1 VELHHSTGSRAD
13 TTDGKVVERD
23 PGDLDVTSLRQR
35 LRRVPAPVVDAG
47 LALALAVAITI
58 GIRVAPGPGKQPD
71 AFAYALGLIIAA
83 LALAR
88 RRWPLAV
95 LLASSAALQIYY
107 LANYT
112 STYPA
117 VPLSVALATAWAA
130 GHRRWSLLV
139 AAWYVIGPLAYAL
152 SQLSEETRTP
162 LRLLGDA
169 VSNAAMFA
177 AVLVL
182 GEAVRSRR
190 ALALEQER
198 SERLLLNVLPAS
210 IAARLKAGEE
220 VIADAF
226 PDVTVLFADLV
237 DFTRRSQ
244 RTSPAQVVAT
254 LNELFSAFDR
264 LAQRQGVEK
273 IKTIGDAYMVAG
285 GLPDPR
291 PDHAEA
297 IAEMALAMQ
306 AEVAR
311 RTDPSGQPLQVRI
324 GIDTGP
330 VEAGVI
336 GTSKFSYDL
345 WGDTVNTASRMESH
359 GIAGCI
365 QVTARTYQRLRD
377 GYRFQRRGPIPIRGK
392 GEMVTYFLVGRNR

>member
-1 VELHHSTGSRAD
+1 
-13 TTDGKVVERD
+13 
-23 PGDLDVTSLRQR
+23 LRQR

-47 LALALAVAITI
+47 LAVALAVANTI
-58 GIRVAPGPGKQPD
+58 GIRVAPAPGARPD
-71 AFAYALGLIIAA
+71 AFAYACGLTIAA

-95 LLASSAALQIYY
+95 LLASAATLQLYV
-107 LANYT
+107 ANYT
-112 STYPA
+112 SIYRA
-117 VPLSVALATAWAA
+117 IPLSVALATAWAA

-139 AAWYVIGPLAYAL
+139 AAWFVIAPLAYAL
-152 SQLSEETRTP
+152 SPLSQDTRTP
-162 LRLLGDA
+162 LTLLGDA
-169 VSNAAMFA
+169 MSNAAMFA

-182 GEAVRSRR
+182 GEAVRSR

-198 SERLLLNVLPAS
+198 SERLLLNVLPAP
-210 IAARLKAGEE
+210 IAARLKAGEA

-226 PDVTVLFADLV
+226 PEVTVLFADLV
-237 DFTRRSQ
+237 DFTRRSRQ
-244 RTSPAQVVAT
+244 VGPAQVVAA

-264 LAQRQGVEK
+264 LAQRHGLEK

-285 GLPDPR
+285 GLPNPQ

-297 IAEMALAMQ
+297 IAELALAMR
-306 AEVAR
+306 AEVTR
-311 RTDPSGQPLQVRI
+311 RADPSGQPLAVRI

-336 GTSKFSYDL
+336 GTAKFSYDL

-365 QVTARTYQRLRD
+365 QVTERTYQRLRD
-377 GYRFQRRGPIPIRGK
+377 GYRFQRRGPIQVRGM

>member
-1 VELHHSTGSRAD
+1 
-13 TTDGKVVERD
+13 
-23 PGDLDVTSLRQR
+23 VTSLQQR
-35 LRRVPAPVVDAG
+35 LRRLPAPVVDAG
-47 LALALAVAITI
+47 LAVALAVAITI
-58 GIRVAPGPGKQPD
+58 GIRAAPGPGARPD
-71 AFAYALGLIIAA
+71 AFAYACGLTIAA

-88 RRWPLAV
+88 RRWPLGV
-95 LLASSAALQIYY
+95 LLASAATLQVYY
-107 LANYT
+107 LSQYT
-112 STYPA
+112 SIYPA

-139 AAWYVIGPLAYAL
+139 AAWYVIGPLAYAV
-152 SQLSEETRTP
+152 SQLSEDTRTP
-162 LRLLGDA
+162 LTLLGDA

-182 GEAVRSRR
+182 GEAVRSRP
-190 ALALEQER
+190 ALDREHRRLLAEEER
-198 SERLLLNVLPAS
+198 SERLLLNVLPAP
-210 IAARLKAGEE
+210 IAERLKQGEG

-226 PDVTVLFADLV
+226 PEVTVLFADLV

-244 RTSPAQVVAT
+244 QVSPAQVVAT

-264 LAQRQGVEK
+264 LAQRHGLEK

-285 GLPDPR
+285 GLPNPR
-291 PDHAEA
+291 PDHAQA
-297 IAEMALAMQ
+297 VAEMALAMQ
-306 AEVAR
+306 EEVAGR
-311 RTDPSGQPLQVRI
+311 ADPSGQPLQVRI

-336 GTSKFSYDL
+336 GTAKFSYDL

-359 GIAGCI
+359 GVAGCI

-377 GYRFQRRGPIPIRGK
+377 RYRFRRRGPIPVRGM
-392 GEMVTYFLVGRNR
+392 GEMVTWFLLGRNQ